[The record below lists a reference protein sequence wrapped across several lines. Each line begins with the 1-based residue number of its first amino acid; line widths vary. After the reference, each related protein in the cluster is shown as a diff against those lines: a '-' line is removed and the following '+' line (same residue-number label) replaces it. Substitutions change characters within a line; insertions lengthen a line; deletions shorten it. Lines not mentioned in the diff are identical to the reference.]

1 MQVRRAE
8 SRERRIDP
16 PLPSAFGGVVS
27 VLTRIGVHSVRLR
40 IRGIDKQAGGA
51 RRFPTVALLLAG
63 CCFAVYAPAA
73 TITVDT
79 LADEIDAG
87 CSLRAAIVSAN
98 LDASPEESGCVSGSG
113 RDRIVFSVTG
123 FLALNEPL
131 PDLLDEID
139 IAGPGPET
147 LTIDAGGS
155 GSVLTIA
162 GSGVSVSG
170 LALTSGNAPFGGG
183 LRVGEGAAVTVANV
197 DIYSNVA
204 AQGGGGVASNGTL
217 AISDSTIRDN
227 TATGGFGGGGIYS
240 SAGATLNLTGSAV
253 TDNDTGGG
261 GGGLFIAA
269 SAAVTTLE
277 GLEVRGNSAGAGGGG
292 ILAAADLAISASVIA
307 ENSAGGAAEITVVGG
322 GIQAGGDVTA
332 TAVTVSGNSVT
343 GGSEAGAGGIYA
355 AGDVVATGSRIEGN
369 KVNIGDDAPTRDVG
383 GGILAAGVW
392 LIDSTVA
399 ENATRA
405 VSGAGG
411 SGSAVHAGG
420 DAIIANSTISDNSAD
435 DAPGRAVG
443 AILLSGATSSS
454 ALANSTVSG
463 NRSRDAAVNLAAPA
477 SSLSVLN
484 STITGNHGNGSG
496 LAGIRSAGVARL
508 ANTIVFSNDVDCRT
522 AAGGSLVSVGYNID
536 GDGSCAL
543 TAGGDQPD
551 SDPLLGPLADNGG
564 PTSTHAL
571 LGGSPAID
579 AGDAGQCPETD
590 QRGVPRSE
598 DGDLDGAAACDI
610 GAFEYQAEDL
620 RIGALSADADAIA
633 VGDRVRIEV
642 AIANAGRSAV
652 GGVVLTIGLSAALG
666 FADAPAGCSE
676 AGGIVSCDLGTMNA
690 GATVEVAITVD
701 SETAGSATVEAVVT
715 GDVNDSNPDNDVAQL
730 TLQIENGGA
739 GPDDDNDAGGDDDGN
754 GDGDGDDAL
763 PLVSGGSGAF
773 PPVVTG
779 LLLAMFLR
787 RRGLR

>member
-1 MQVRRAE
+1 M
-8 SRERRIDP
+8 S
-16 PLPSAFGGVVS
+16 
-27 VLTRIGVHSVRLR
+27 
-40 IRGIDKQAGGA
+40 KQASGA
-51 RRFPTVALLLAG
+51 RWFPTVTLLLAG

-131 PDLLDEID
+131 PDLLDEVD

-162 GSGVSVSG
+162 GSGVSISG

-183 LRVGEGAAVTVANV
+183 LRVGEGAAVTVDNV

-227 TATGGFGGGGIYS
+227 TAVGGFGGGGIYS

-261 GGGLFIAA
+261 GGGLFVAA

-277 GLEVRGNSAGAGGGG
+277 GLEVRGNSAAAGGGG
-292 ILAAADLAISASVIA
+292 ILAAADLAISASIIA

-405 VSGAGG
+405 AGTG
-411 SGSAVHAGG
+411 GTGSAVHAGG
-420 DAIIANSTISDNSAD
+420 DAIIANSTISDNNAE

-454 ALANSTVSG
+454 VLVNSTVSG

-484 STITGNHGNGSG
+484 STVTGNHGNGSG
-496 LAGIRSAGVARL
+496 LAGIRSAGVATL

-522 AAGGSLVSVGYNID
+522 AAGGSLVSAGYNID

-543 TAGGDQPD
+543 TAGGDRPD

-564 PTSTHAL
+564 PTLTHAL

-590 QRGVPRSE
+590 QRGVPRAE
-598 DGDLDGAAACDI
+598 DGNLDGAAVCDI
-610 GAFEYQAEDL
+610 GAFEHQAEDL
-620 RIGALSADADAIA
+620 RIGALSADADTVA

-730 TLQIENGGA
+730 TLQIANGGA

-754 GDGDGDDAL
+754 GDGDGDDAS

-773 PPVVTG
+773 PPVVTV